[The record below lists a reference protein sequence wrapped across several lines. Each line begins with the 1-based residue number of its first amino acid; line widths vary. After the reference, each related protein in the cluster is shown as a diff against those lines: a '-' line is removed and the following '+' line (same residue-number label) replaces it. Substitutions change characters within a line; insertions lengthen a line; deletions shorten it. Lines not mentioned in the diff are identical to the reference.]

1 MAENMYKTRSDLKHV
16 SVYSRRKRERE
27 RDREGE
33 GEEKREGEREERE
46 RKIKKHMQIDKA
58 FRT

>member
-16 SVYSRRKRERE
+16 SIYSRRKRER
-27 RDREGE
+27 DGEGE
-33 GEEKREGEREERE
+33 GEEKREREREERE

>member
-27 RDREGE
+27 RQRRRGGGKEG
-33 GEEKREGEREERE
+33 GRE
-46 RKIKKHMQIDKA
+46 RRKGEKNKKAHA
-58 FRT
+58 N

>member
-1 MAENMYKTRSDLKHV
+1 MYKTRSDLKHV
-16 SVYSRRKRERE
+16 SVYSRRKRER
-27 RDREGE
+27 DGEGE
-33 GEEKREGEREERE
+33 GEEKREEEREERE